1 MEKRSLLRVKGTFYK
16 VNERGFT
23 LIEMLI
29 VLFIVT
35 TIMAF
40 TVPPLQQT
48 VAERQLQY
56 FLEQFSNDMLYA
68 QQYAMSRKKTV
79 TIIFHFD
86 TCRYQVKE
94 GGTFGK
100 ELLVRSFPSPFQF
113 QLATLSPPLM
123 YYPNGHI
130 NKAGTLLVAYGNK
143 RYKIVFQL
151 GKGRLYA
158 QKL

>member
-1 MEKRSLLRVKGTFYK
+1 

-79 TIIFHFD
+79 TIIFYFD

-113 QLATLSPPLM
+113 QMATLSPPLM
-123 YYPNGHI
+123 YYSNGNI

-143 RYKIVFQL
+143 KYKIVFQL

>member
-79 TIIFHFD
+79 TIIFYFD

-113 QLATLSPPLM
+113 QMATLSPPLM
-123 YYPNGHI
+123 YYSNGNI

-143 RYKIVFQL
+143 KYKIVFQL

>member
-1 MEKRSLLRVKGTFYK
+1 M
-16 VNERGFT
+16 NERGFT

-29 VLFIVT
+29 ILFVVT
-35 TIMAF
+35 SIMSF
-40 TVPPLQQT
+40 TVPPFQHVL
-48 VAERQLQY
+48 AERQLQY
-56 FLEQFSNDMLYA
+56 FLEQFRNDMLYA

-79 TIIFHFD
+79 AIIFYFD

-100 ELLVRSFPSPFQF
+100 ELLARSFPSPFQF
-113 QLATLSPPLM
+113 QMATLSPPLY
-123 YYPNGHI
+123 YYPNGNV
-130 NKAGTLLVAYGNK
+130 NKAGTLLVAYGHK
-143 RYKIVFQL
+143 KYKIVFQL